1 MYSREADRHPQ
12 RGTGQTTPSP
22 AVPPLKASETRD
34 LCTSPHD
41 GRALLNSA
49 RACRRRRVLVDR
61 TSCGCEA
68 RAATARI
75 TRTRVG
81 SLAVWDAPL
90 AGAPTSGGRTAT
102 LTGVGCVGNTGT
114 LHASHGGR
122 NYQGE
127 LLGRALLACGDP
139 HLLESC
145 CRPRCHAPCISAEC
159 CLAGVPPAPCLRAVR
174 EMRPAC
180 AERDPQRGARRTAG

>member
-1 MYSREADRHPQ
+1 M
-12 RGTGQTTPSP
+12 
-22 AVPPLKASETRD
+22 
-34 LCTSPHD
+34 
-41 GRALLNSA
+41 
-49 RACRRRRVLVDR
+49 
-61 TSCGCEA
+61 
-68 RAATARI
+68 
-75 TRTRVG
+75 
-81 SLAVWDAPL
+81 

-102 LTGVGCVGNTGT
+102 FTGVGCVGNTGT

-127 LLGRALLACGDP
+127 LLGRALLARGDP

-180 AERDPQRGARRTAG
+180 AERDPQRGARRAAGSPNAPSGHDDINEFFTSDTSVSKSVECSTVTPSLFANTNLSVTGLDMIRSSRKSMRRDTISPAENRRRRA